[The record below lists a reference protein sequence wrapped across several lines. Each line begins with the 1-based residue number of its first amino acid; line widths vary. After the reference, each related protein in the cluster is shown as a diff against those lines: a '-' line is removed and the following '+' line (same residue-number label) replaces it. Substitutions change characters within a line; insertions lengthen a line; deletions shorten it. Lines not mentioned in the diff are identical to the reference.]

1 MARTKKKVTEE
12 IEKVEANVQETIP
25 TTPKRVSKKKVTK
38 VEPEVVKEVIEK
50 SSTKNVKKNTETDVD
65 KITDKKRKGKTS
77 SVKDGSDTI
86 PVEEK
91 IEPVVKSSKSR
102 KKKITEEV
110 QKSIQCETPVVQNS
124 PKPKKRTRKTKDTAT
139 SEIIKKEE
147 NSTNKKVDVSKPVI
161 IDNILPKKTRKSKKD
176 NKPKLSAV
184 PPEKVEEVKEKVV
197 VESPKKEWKPPVKTK
212 DFYEFE
218 EGKYVLGDVEELF
231 DETFAKKVKASVKK
245 SSKKNH
251 GKDDNLGIYFFKVNE
266 KVWDLIE
273 YNNKI
278 LTANK
283 VLILCKSEL
292 ITKEGKLRFCRR
304 FESKEK
310 FRVYPEY
317 TKDDYCLF
325 FYTIDSPSPFIMLQD
340 ENLV

>member
-1 MARTKKKVTEE
+1 MARTKKKVTE
-12 IEKVEANVQETIP
+12 KVEENVQETIL
-25 TTPKRVSKKKVTK
+25 TTHKRVSKKKVTK

-65 KITDKKRKGKTS
+65 KLSDKKRKSKTF

-86 PVEEK
+86 PVAEK
-91 IEPVVKSSKSR
+91 IESVVKSSKLR

-110 QKSIQCETPVVQNS
+110 LKIAEEPKVQNS
-124 PKPKKRTRKTKDTAT
+124 LEPKKRTRK
-139 SEIIKKEE
+139 KKEPT
-147 NSTNKKVDVSKPVI
+147 TNEVVEETKPVI
-161 IDNILPKKTRKSKKD
+161 VDNTPTKKTRKSKKD
-176 NKPKLSAV
+176 DKPKLSAV
-184 PPEKVEEVKEKVV
+184 PPEKVEEPKEEKI
-197 VESPKKEWKPPVKTK
+197 VEAPKKEWKPPIKTK

-218 EGKYVLGDVEELF
+218 DGKYVLGDIDELF
-231 DETFAKKVKASVKK
+231 DEAFTKKVKTSVKK
-245 SSKKNH
+245 LSKKNH
-251 GKDDNLGIYFFKVNE
+251 GKDDKLGIYYFKVNE

-273 YNNKI
+273 YNSKI

-283 VLILCKSEL
+283 ALILCKSEL

-304 FESKEK
+304 FESREK

-325 FYTIDSPSPFIMLQD
+325 FYNIDSPSPFIMLQD

>member
-1 MARTKKKVTEE
+1 MARTKKKVTDT
-12 IEKVEANVQETIP
+12 IEKVEENVQETIS

-38 VEPEVVKEVIEK
+38 VEPKVVKEVIEK

-65 KITDKKRKGKTS
+65 KTTGKKRKSKTS
-77 SVKDGSDTI
+77 SVKDGSVSI
-86 PVEEK
+86 RAEEK
-91 IEPVVKSSKSR
+91 INVVAEKSSETR
-102 KKKITEEV
+102 KKKVTEEV
-110 QKSIQCETPVVQNS
+110 QSFTDQ
-124 PKPKKRTRKTKDTAT
+124 KKRTRKTKDTT
-139 SEIIKKEE
+139 D
-147 NSTNKKVDVSKPVI
+147 KKVEESKSVV
-161 IDNILPKKTRKSKKD
+161 IDNTPTKKTRKSKKD

-184 PPEKVEEVKEKVV
+184 PHERVEEVKEKVV

-231 DETFAKKVKASVKK
+231 DEAFTKKVKASVKK
-245 SSKKNH
+245 LSKKNH

-292 ITKEGKLRFCRR
+292 ITKDGKLRFCRR
-304 FESKEK
+304 FESREK

-317 TKDDYCLF
+317 TKNDYCLF
-325 FYTIDSPSPFIMLQD
+325 FYNFDSPSPFIMLQD